1 LELQVINFCGVCS
14 SAIKSEQSHGV
25 EGIPQASVRKGKR
38 EKNAGKQ
45 WKGNC
50 LHGEG
55 KTWQHRAL
63 GDLVSGLEE
72 NQQAEIFKMLGKF
85 QEGSHL
91 RMKCL

>member
-1 LELQVINFCGVCS
+1 MGYAVQP
-14 SAIKSEQSHGV
+14 IKSEQSRRV

-38 EKNAGKQ
+38 ENNAGKQ
-45 WKGNC
+45 WRGNC

-55 KTWQHRAL
+55 KTWERRAF

-72 NQQAEIFKMLGKF
+72 NQQAEIAKMLGKF
-85 QEGSHL
+85 HEGSHL